1 MKLKKA
7 IRCLYMG
14 LTLMA
19 ILLSGSGLYST
30 DSDWLLRPPG
40 LRPLKAPAT
49 VIPATHRY
57 VNRKLELPP
66 YRSEAGTPLKGWSR
80 KFIET
85 RRFSS
90 DQSAWVFY
98 RQSDL
103 TQTEMIKDT
112 GRPASL
118 RIWPVGATLILEG
131 YKGDALRP
139 GGGKLLEIELMVKR
153 APASGSAADLFFAID
168 WNYARFTPEGAW
180 SLSSQKLIE
189 CHQCH
194 GIAFRLTGDLVFT
207 QFP

>member
-1 MKLKKA
+1 
-7 IRCLYMG
+7 
-14 LTLMA
+14 MA

-66 YRSEAGTPLKGWSR
+66 YRSSAGTPLKGWSR

-98 RQSDL
+98 RQSDVA
-103 TQTEMIKDT
+103 QTEMVKDT
-112 GRPASL
+112 GRTASL

-153 APASGSAADLFFAID
+153 APASGSAADPFFAID

-180 SLSSQKLIE
+180 SLSPQKLIE

-194 GIAFRLTGDLVFT
+194 SIAFRLTGDLVFT